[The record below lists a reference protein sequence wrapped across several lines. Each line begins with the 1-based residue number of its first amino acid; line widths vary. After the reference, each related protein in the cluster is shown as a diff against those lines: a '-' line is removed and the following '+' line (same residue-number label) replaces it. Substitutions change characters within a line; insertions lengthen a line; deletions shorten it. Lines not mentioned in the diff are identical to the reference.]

1 MSELIPQETIENI
14 RKQTN
19 IVDIVGQYVQLKKS
33 GKNYVGLCPFH
44 NEKTPSFSVAEDK
57 QIFHCFGCGKG
68 GNVFSFIQEIEGL
81 NFPES
86 VEKVADLSSIEV
98 TFNLSSTPQ
107 TMSPKVLEEHKLID
121 VHEKT
126 ADLYHHILMNTQI
139 GEKALIYLKN
149 RGLTEEVI
157 KTFKIGFAPVDRS
170 LLYKVLQKENFSEDT
185 LKKSGLLFQLDNSNW
200 LDRFYQR
207 IMFPITNFQGKIIGF
222 SGRILEDESF
232 DSSDQPKYLNS
243 PETELF
249 NKRFILF
256 NFHQAR
262 SEIRKKNEV
271 ILFEG
276 FMDVISAYM
285 SGVKNGVASMGT
297 SLTVDQINAL
307 EKVSEEVLICYDGD
321 NAGIEATSRAVD
333 LISAQSMM
341 NIQIVSL
348 PDRQDPDDYRMKY
361 GNDALNELI
370 RTSRDTVFQFK
381 KDYLKRDKNIQLET
395 DKLLYIDELLTEL
408 VKVSSMVEVD
418 SALTQLSTEFAISKE
433 TLQSE
438 LRSKKQNYKNKV
450 ATPSFSENQREMVI
464 PKFHEVKKVN
474 QVEKAEM
481 TLIYRVLTERGSY
494 QHLLTKNEI
503 VFIHDVYQELY
514 LHLNNYIAVNG
525 EVLVADFLN
534 YLKEDQL
541 KTVLI
546 NVTMQNFSSESTKQE
561 LEDCLLVIQRAILE
575 QEIDQLRFEQKE
587 ASRFGNKELEGETTL
602 KIIQLQQKLK
612 AI

>member
-1 MSELIPQETIENI
+1 MPELIPQETIENI

-81 NFPES
+81 HFPEA
-86 VEKVADLSSIEV
+86 VERVADLSSIEV
-98 TFNLSSTPQ
+98 SFNLSNQPQ
-107 TMSPKVLEEHKLID
+107 TLSPRVLEEHQLIE

-139 GEKALIYLKN
+139 GEKALSYLKD
-149 RGLTEEVI
+149 RGLSEEAI
-157 KTFKIGFAPVDRS
+157 KTFKIGFAPVDRT
-170 LLYKVLQKENFSEDT
+170 LLYKILEKENFSEDI
-185 LKKSGLLFQLDNSNW
+185 LKKSGLLFQLDNGNW
-200 LDRFYQR
+200 IDRFYQR
-207 IMFPITNFQGKIIGF
+207 IMFPITNFQGKTIGF
-222 SGRILEDESF
+222 SGRILEEETF

-276 FMDVISAYM
+276 FMDVISAWM

-297 SLTVDQINAL
+297 SLTVEQINAI

-321 NAGIEATSRAVD
+321 NAGVEATSRAVD
-333 LISAQSMM
+333 LISSQSTM
-341 NIQIVSL
+341 NIQIVSI
-348 PDRQDPDDYRMKY
+348 PDKQDPDDYRVKY

-370 RTSRDTVFQFK
+370 KTSRDTVFQFK
-381 KDYLKRDKNIQLET
+381 KEYLKRDKNIQLET

-408 VKVSSMVEVD
+408 VKISSMVEVD
-418 SALTQLSTEFAISKE
+418 SALSQLSLEFSISKE
-433 TLQSE
+433 TLQAE
-438 LRSKKQNYKNKV
+438 LRTKKQSYKKNIS
-450 ATPSFSENQREMVI
+450 TPSFSENQRELVI
-464 PKFHEVKKVN
+464 PKFHEVKKIN

-494 QHLLTKNEI
+494 QYLLAKDEI
-503 VFIHDVYQELY
+503 IFIHDVYQELY
-514 LHLNNYIAVNG
+514 LHLNNYIAMNG
-525 EVLVADFLN
+525 EILIADFLN
-534 YLKEDQL
+534 YLKEEQL
-541 KTVLI
+541 KNVLI
-546 NVTMQNFSSESTKQE
+546 NVTMQNLSSESTKQE
-561 LEDCLLVIQRAILE
+561 LEDCLLVIQRAMVERQIE
-575 QEIDQLRFEQKE
+575 QLKLDQKE
-587 ASRFGNKELEGETTL
+587 ASKFGNKELEADATL
-602 KIIQLQQKLK
+602 KIIQLQQQLK